1 MSLLIKLQDIDRRWL
16 YLALATSCLVPFLV
30 KIRLPVYVSPET
42 RRLYEA
48 IDKCPPNKV
57 VLVDSAWDAG
67 SLGENWGQVEVVFDH
82 MLRKGIKFVV
92 ISLDITPLGPQFA
105 DKVISKLV
113 KTKYPHRKY
122 GVDWVNL
129 GFTKGDWQAMQQIA
143 KDIRRQFKRDSHGW
157 SLDDSK
163 HLPLMQKVRNI
174 DDIYM
179 IYSVTYS
186 PLENWIPFVHGVY
199 ETPIGFGCAG
209 IQSTT
214 YYRYILSKQLVGM
227 LVGVR
232 GAAEYDALLY
242 PDTRKR
248 ESLGTQLIVPQAFG
262 HTAIIVAVILG
273 NIGYFASRKR
283 ERKIGARR

>member
-1 MSLLIKLQDIDRRWL
+1 MLDALGRLQNIDRRWL
-16 YLALATSCLVPFLV
+16 YLALALACLLPFVV
-30 KIRLPVYVSPET
+30 KMRLPVYVSPET
-42 RRLYEA
+42 RELFKA
-48 IDKCPPNKV
+48 IDRCPPDKV

-82 MLRKGIKFVV
+82 MLRRGIKFVV

-113 KTKYPHRKY
+113 ASKYPNRKY

-143 KDIRRQFKRDSHGW
+143 KDIRRQYKQDSRGW
-157 SLDDSK
+157 SLDDAK
-163 HLPLMQKVRNI
+163 HLPLMQHVRNI

-186 PLENWIPFVHGVY
+186 PLENWIPFIHGVY
-199 ETPIGFGCAG
+199 GTPIGFGCAG

-214 YYRYILSKQLVGM
+214 YYRYILSRQLVGM

-242 PDTRKR
+242 PNPAERS
-248 ESLGTQLIVPQAFG
+248 SLGTRLIVPQAFG
-262 HTAIIVAVILG
+262 HTAIILAVVLG
-273 NIGYFASRKR
+273 NIGFLSAKR
-283 ERKIGARR
+283 RGRQK